1 MRGDNHSRLLE
12 RLEEVA
18 LQLMRRMHAKMDV
31 SMAYGITGSQFFVL
45 KRIHEHGRMTVSAAA
60 EEIGV
65 SLSAITALVDRL
77 VKAGLVTRSRDEDD
91 RRLVWLEVT
100 PQGEEVLKACQAG
113 RKQIM
118 EKYLG
123 QLADDDL
130 EQLVRIYEKLLRIMK
145 EEEKE

>member
-1 MRGDNHSRLLE
+1 MRGDNHSKLLE

-18 LQLMRRMHAKMDV
+18 LQLMRRMHAKMEV
-31 SMAYGITGSQFFVL
+31 SMAHGITGSQFFVL
-45 KRIHEHGRMTVSAAA
+45 KRIREHGRMTVSALA
-60 EEIGV
+60 EDIGV
-65 SLSAITALVDRL
+65 SLSAVTALIDRL

-100 PQGEEVLKACQAG
+100 LQGEEVLKTCQAG

-123 QLADDDL
+123 QLAEEDL
-130 EQLVRIYEKLLRIMK
+130 EQLVKIYEKLLRIIK
-145 EEEKE
+145 EEEKD

>member
-1 MRGDNHSRLLE
+1 MPENNHARLLE

-18 LQLMRRMHAKMDV
+18 LQLARRMHAKMEV
-31 SMAYGITGSQFFVL
+31 SMAQGVTGSQFFVL
-45 KRIHEHGRMTVSAAA
+45 KRIREHGQMTVSAAA

-65 SLSAITALVDRL
+65 SLSAVTALVDRL
-77 VKAGLVTRSRDEDD
+77 VKAGLVTRRRDEDD

-100 PQGEEVLKACQAG
+100 PQGEQALQTCLAG

-123 QLADDDL
+123 RLAEQDL
-130 EQLVRIYEKLLRIMK
+130 EQLVNIYEKLLMIIKR
-145 EEEKE
+145 EEKS

>member
-1 MRGDNHSRLLE
+1 MQNNNRSRLLE

-18 LQLMRRMHAKMDV
+18 LQLMRRMHGKMEV
-31 SMAYGITGSQFFVL
+31 SMAHGVTGSQFFVL
-45 KRIHEHGRMTVSAAA
+45 KRIREYGRMTVSAAA

-65 SLSAITALVDRL
+65 SLSAVTALVDRL

-91 RRLVWLEVT
+91 RRLVWLKVT
-100 PQGEEVLKACQAG
+100 PQGEEVLEVCLAG

-123 QLADDDL
+123 QLAEEDL
-130 EQLVRIYEKLLRIMK
+130 EQLVKIYEKLLMIIK
-145 EEEKE
+145 QEEKS